1 MLIRCGCLKQA
12 SAYSLFEVFHVR
24 LLDLGAYSNIYG
36 MRIVKYCLPNY
47 EVRCLEINLGFLI
60 ELFFYMTK
68 MLRQNFKYLKNK
80 KSFQGGIIISKG
92 L

>member
-1 MLIRCGCLKQA
+1 MLIRCGRLKVA

-36 MRIVKYCLPNY
+36 MRIVKYCLPDY